1 MDKLV
6 VGDDALVRSVLAGD
20 REAFAVLVDRH
31 KRGILNYIGAS
42 IRSAEDAQDLAQ
54 ETFLRAYA
62 HLGTYNPAL
71 GKFSTWLY
79 HIARN
84 VVRTSLDRRTRRPQP
99 QELGED
105 ETLEQ
110 RLPDHRREANPE
122 AMALR
127 GEEDAVV
134 RDALERIPP
143 KMAAVLRLRYYAN
156 MEYAEIATTMGLS
169 LGNVKTLIHR
179 GKLALAQRLRERDTE
194 TAEVAR

>member
-1 MDKLV
+1 M
-6 VGDDALVRSVLAGD
+6 RSVLAGD

-31 KRGILNYIGAS
+31 KRGILNFIGAS

-84 VVRTSLDRRTRRPQP
+84 VVRTALDKSTRRPQL
-99 QELGED
+99 QELGEE

-110 RLPDHRREANPE
+110 RLADLRPE
-122 AMALR
+122 ADPEALALR
-127 GEEDAVV
+127 SEEDAAV
-134 RDALERIPP
+134 REALGHIPER
-143 KMAAVLRLRYYAN
+143 MANVLRLRYYAN
-156 MEYAEIATTMGLS
+156 MEYAEIATTTGLS

-179 GKLALAQRLRERDTE
+179 GKLALAHRLRERDAALTR
-194 TAEVAR
+194 VVR